1 MEEQENY
8 LELRE
13 AFRKKIFK
21 WLMVTNIVYRHNG
34 HYKCPFY
41 RKENR
46 HSKTTAIA
54 AYRKRWHLKAKPAEL
69 ANKLGRVKT

>member
-1 MEEQENY
+1 MEEWENY
-8 LELRE
+8 LQLRE

-21 WLMVTNIVYRHNG
+21 WLMAAKIVYRRNG
-34 HYKCPFY
+34 LYKCPFY
-41 RKENR
+41 RKENQ

>member
-1 MEEQENY
+1 MEEWENY
-8 LELRE
+8 LQLRE

-21 WLMVTNIVYRHNG
+21 WLIAAKIVYWHNVL
-34 HYKCPFY
+34 YKCPFC
-41 RKENR
+41 RKENQ

-54 AYRKRWHLKAKPAEL
+54 AYKKRWHLKAKPAEL

>member
-1 MEEQENY
+1 MEKWENY
-8 LELRE
+8 LQLRE

-21 WLMVTNIVYRHNG
+21 WLMAAKIVYRHNG
-34 HYKCPFY
+34 RYKCPFC
-41 RKENR
+41 RKENQ